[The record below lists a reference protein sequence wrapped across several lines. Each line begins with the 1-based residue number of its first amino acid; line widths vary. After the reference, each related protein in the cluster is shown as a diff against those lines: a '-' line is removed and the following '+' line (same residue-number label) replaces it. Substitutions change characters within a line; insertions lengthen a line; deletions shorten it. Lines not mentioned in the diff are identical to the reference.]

1 MPQGV
6 FFITSFSITNSSS
19 GALSISLNF
28 KDKMA
33 KLDGTLGGTL
43 PATTRFDT
51 ATSLVNGNYYTT
63 KALVYDIIMEAV
75 NHFGGESL
83 TNIIIDDVPL
93 KIKRIVRWNDTSP
106 V

>member
-1 MPQGV
+1 
-6 FFITSFSITNSSS
+6 
-19 GALSISLNF
+19 
-28 KDKMA
+28 MA